1 MMISTATMF
10 LLPLLLLL
18 FPSASSFGTTHQ
30 KKCVV
35 KVCHN
40 KDCCK
45 KGGGDNLLRTF
56 RDLVPS
62 DDNNQLT
69 IESTGCLSQCGKGPN
84 VCVVKN
90 GSDEKMYYDIKDA
103 LDASAVLDVATP
115 EADLPIELLVAA
127 SNIHQAEHT
136 ASPAKK
142 EEVMTSVVTD
152 LSKNSNPA
160 LMNSYAM
167 FHALTIRADARLDT
181 NNIDGAIEDARL
193 ASKIFPS
200 EGKVWRILASAEEQ
214 RGSFDGAIVAL
225 GELARADPSFATKA
239 KKEIERLSS

>member
-1 MMISTATMF
+1 M
-10 LLPLLLLL
+10 LLL
-18 FPSASSFGTTHQ
+18 FPSVSSFGTTQQ

-45 KGGGDNLLRTF
+45 KGGGDNLLSTF

-115 EADLPIELLVAA
+115 EAEYPIELLVAA

-142 EEVMTSVVTD
+142 EELMTSVVTD

-160 LMNSYAM
+160 LMNSHAM

>member
-1 MMISTATMF
+1 MINSATMILF
-10 LLPLLLLL
+10 LPLLVLLL
-18 FPSASSFGTTHQ
+18 SSPSVSSFGTHI
-30 KKCVV
+30 

-45 KGGGDNLLRTF
+45 KGGGDNLLNTF

-62 DDNNQLT
+62 DNNQLI

-90 GSDEKMYYDIKDA
+90 NGSDEKMYYNIKDA

-115 EADLPIELLVAA
+115 EVEYPIELLVAA

-136 ASPAKK
+136 PSSVKK
-142 EEVMTSVVTD
+142 EELMTSVITD
-152 LSKNSNPA
+152 LSKNSNSA
-160 LMNSYAM
+160 LLISYAM
-167 FHALTIRADARLDT
+167 FHALIIRADARLDT

-193 ASKIFPS
+193 ASKILPS
-200 EGKVWRILASAEEQ
+200 EGKVWRILAHAEEQ
-214 RGSFDGAIVAL
+214 KGSFDSAIVAL
-225 GELARADPSFATKA
+225 RELAKADPSFATKA